1 LSAESV
7 ALIRS
12 AECEAVW
19 LPDDEER
26 WGADDL
32 DEPAE
37 LVFYCPGCAERE
49 FGAER
54 GLGRNPQRSLGPL
67 SVSRRDVVVV
77 EQAAQV
83 ALESGSQFTASLTYL
98 K

>member
-26 WGADDL
+26 WGAHLGADDL

-49 FGAER
+49 FG
-54 GLGRNPQRSLGPL
+54 
-67 SVSRRDVVVV
+67 
-77 EQAAQV
+77 
-83 ALESGSQFTASLTYL
+83 GS
-98 K
+98 